1 LLTTTQVEVQVI
13 REEHIPLTVLTGFRV
28 HALKVVL
35 VHLNMIQINVEKE
48 HQEHQ
53 MLIALIG
60 FRVHALK
67 VILVHLNMIKINV
80 EKEHK
85 EHQMLIA
92 LIGFRVH
99 ALKCSELINGHYDL
113 RIEIRGNPIQEVIR
127 RS

>member
-67 VILVHLNMIKINV
+67 
-80 EKEHK
+80 
-85 EHQMLIA
+85 
-92 LIGFRVH
+92 
-99 ALKCSELINGHYDL
+99 CSELINGHYDL